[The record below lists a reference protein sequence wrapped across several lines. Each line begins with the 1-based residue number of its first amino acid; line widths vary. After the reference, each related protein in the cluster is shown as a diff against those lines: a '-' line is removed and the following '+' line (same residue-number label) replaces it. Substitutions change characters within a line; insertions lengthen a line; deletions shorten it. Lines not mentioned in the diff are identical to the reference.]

1 MTFLKLTPLLLL
13 FLAIPL
19 AAEDSK
25 IPIRPSTAFG
35 IYPPIMDLDCVA
47 GQKVSTS
54 VKVDNPNALPA
65 SFDVVA
71 IGTTATGDENLVSK
85 PIATLPA
92 DHLARHVTL
101 EAEKVVIP
109 GKSYKDVAIYLDVPS
124 GLKGTQYA
132 GLVVSNTSPSLEE
145 SGLRKQEYRVDVG
158 LGVQPAIGIV
168 IKCHIKGTETFK
180 YILKKVE
187 IFPSQGNKP
196 LGARVELKSTGNAE
210 IQFLPTLILL
220 DSSNK
225 VVARLK
231 AERRATI
238 YPGSLKAINFQPV
251 YKEIQPG
258 RYKAVLSSN
267 EPKYNLPPLEQSV
280 QVGR

>member
-13 FLAIPL
+13 FLVVSV

-25 IPIRPSTAFG
+25 IPIRTSTVFG
-35 IYPPIMDLDCVA
+35 IYPPIMDLNCVA
-47 GQKVSTS
+47 GQRVSTS

-65 SFDVVA
+65 SFDIMS
-71 IGTTATGDENLVSK
+71 IGTTAIGEPDLVNK

-92 DHLARHVTL
+92 DHLARHMTL
-101 EAEKVVIP
+101 EAERVVIP
-109 GKSYKDVAIYLDVPS
+109 GKSYKNVAIYLDVPP

-132 GLVVSNTSPSLEE
+132 GFTVTNTSPSLEDP
-145 SGLRKQEYRVDVG
+145 GLRKQEYQVNVG
-158 LGVQPAIGIV
+158 LGMQPAIGV
-168 IKCHIKGTETFK
+168 TIKCHIKGTETFK
-180 YILKKVE
+180 YSLKKVE
-187 IFPSQGNKP
+187 VFPSQGSKP
-196 LGARVELKSTGNAE
+196 LSARVEVKSLGNGE

-231 AERRATI
+231 AERLATVL
-238 YPGSLKAINFQPV
+238 PGAVKGIHFQPV

-258 RYKAVLSSN
+258 RYKAILSSN

-280 QVGR
+280 QVR